1 MKTISK
7 ISVIS
12 ILISLLAFTS
22 CKNELEINGPLDSKL
37 AVYGLIN
44 WTDTAH
50 YFKIYKTFLT
60 EDNIYVAAQNMDN
73 YLLYDSIEVML
84 IENNNSGVLKY
95 HLFDTTTSIPKESGI
110 FSNPNNPNRQVLYV
124 NRDFLSPT
132 STYELQIKNRYTGSI
147 MATSGCSANCSEKD
161 LIKLP
166 YPETYGTP
174 GYNPSDPLR
183 FASKE
188 INCAKADP
196 EYTFLTRASIKFTT
210 KLMNVFNENNKK
222 TFKVNAYFNFFYWE
236 KENFITNPND
246 SVLKGPIKTYIGSI
260 ATNVDA
266 YYYTE
271 IEWNPS
277 SFFSNLKN
285 QLPSLGTNA
294 YRGSGPVHFYFW
306 VAGKEYAEFIA
317 NNNQASLSIIEDRP
331 TLTNISNGV
340 GLFSS
345 RYLLRMSDWYLSS
358 ATRDA
363 LINHPD
369 LKTLGFKF

>member
-84 IENNNSGVLKY
+84 IENDNSGVLKY

-124 NRDFLSPT
+124 NKDFLTPT

-166 YPETYGTP
+166 YPRTYGTAE
-174 GYNPSDPLR
+174 YDPSNPLR
-183 FASKE
+183 FSSTE
-188 INCAKADP
+188 LRCANLDVNLSLITKS
-196 EYTFLTRASIKFTT
+196 TF
-210 KLMNVFNENNKK
+210 
-222 TFKVNAYFNFFYWE
+222 TFYVPVRNGYKYEVYFNFFYWE

-246 SVLKGPIKTYIGSI
+246 SVLKGPIKINVGSL
-260 ATNVDA
+260 ANTDETTPVK
-266 YYYTE
+266 

-277 SFFSNLKN
+277 TFFSALRN
-285 QLPSLGTNA
+285 QLPTLGANS
-294 YRGSGPVHFYFW
+294 YRGSGPVHLYVW
-306 VAGKEYAEFIA
+306 SAGREYAEFIA

-331 TLTNISNGV
+331 TLTNISNGL

-345 RYLLRMSDWYLSS
+345 RYLMHMNNWELHPN
-358 ATRDA
+358 TKNA
-363 LINHPD
+363 LINRPENRV
-369 LKTLGFKF
+369 LGFKF